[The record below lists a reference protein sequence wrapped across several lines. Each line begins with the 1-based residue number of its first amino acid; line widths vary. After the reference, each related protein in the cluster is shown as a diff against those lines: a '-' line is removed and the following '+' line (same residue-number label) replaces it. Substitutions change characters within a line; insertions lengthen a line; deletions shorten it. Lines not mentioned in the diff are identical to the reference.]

1 MALYYCLSL
10 SLYFTFTHQSYLE
23 NHSSSQHCNSTRGV
37 GVNAKLDNYQ
47 SATVCGHVFHKHL
60 GAKLHNR
67 IQFLDQPVL

>member
-37 GVNAKLDNYQ
+37 GVNAKRTGIDDQ
-47 SATVCGHVFHKHL
+47 SNDDKTRTVTQAATI
-60 GAKLHNR
+60 NR
-67 IQFLDQPVL
+67 VWL